1 MNTLSRIQAILAPAV
16 GRPRRMQVIRVVV
29 RDTDGAD
36 QPQVT
41 LAPGDRLIVENRTR
55 RTLHVAPLDF
65 FGNAFERVTLEAG
78 ESTRPLVVQGL
89 WFQVELNASGG
100 DIYPLD
106 VYLAP
111 NGAEA

>member
-1 MNTLSRIQAILAPAV
+1 MNTLSRLQAILAPAS
-16 GRPRRMQVIRVVV
+16 GRARRAQVIRVVV
-29 RDTDGAD
+29 RDTDGVD

-65 FGNAFERVTLEAG
+65 FGNAFERATLEAG

-89 WFQVELNASGG
+89 WFQVDLHANGR
-100 DIYPLD
+100 YFLPFD
-106 VYLAP
+106 VYLAQ
-111 NGAEA
+111 NEAQA

>member
-1 MNTLSRIQAILAPAV
+1 MNTISRLQAIHSPAA
-16 GRPRRMQVIRVVV
+16 GRPARAQVVRVVV
-29 RDTDGAD
+29 RDTDGVD

-65 FGNAFERVTLEAG
+65 FGNAFGRQTLEAG
-78 ESTRPLVVQGL
+78 ESTPPLVVQGL
-89 WFQVELNASGG
+89 WFQVDLHANGR
-100 DIYPLD
+100 DFYPLD

-111 NGAEA
+111 NEAQA